1 MKRAKL
7 LRRTELKR
15 TPMKKYPTRRK
26 SYPGEDP
33 AYRRWLREN
42 CKCVVC
48 KKLGVA
54 QAFTQQFTKIEAAHS
69 ASGGMGT
76 KAPDSTCAPLC
87 MGHHQQSHSMGMPRF
102 EARYGIDLKA
112 EAAVHY
118 RLFCLVEKGE

>member
-1 MKRAKL
+1 MKRTAI
-7 LRRTELKR
+7 LRRTPLK
-15 TPMKKYPTRRK
+15 KHPTRRK
-26 SYPGEDP
+26 PYPGEDP

-48 KKLGVA
+48 RKFGVP
-54 QAFTQQFTKIEAAHS
+54 QTFTGQFGKIEAAHS

-87 MGHHQQSHSMGMPRF
+87 MGHHQRQHSMGMPAF

-112 EAAVHY
+112 EAAAHWK
-118 RLFCLVEKGE
+118 LFCLLEKGE